1 MLSPSPYCKKYFH
14 MKINIYL
21 KHERN
26 IEDGFHPL
34 KKFSEKKNNFSSHIF
49 SIILYTQGNFY

>member
-1 MLSPSPYCKKYFH
+1 MLSLSPCYKKYFQI
-14 MKINIYL
+14 KINIYL

-26 IEDGFHPL
+26 IEGGFHPL
-34 KKFSEKKNNFSSHIF
+34 KEFSEKKKFFLHIY

>member
-1 MLSPSPYCKKYFH
+1 MLSLSSCYKKYFQI
-14 MKINIYL
+14 KINIYL

-26 IEDGFHPL
+26 IEGGFHPL
-34 KKFSEKKNNFSSHIF
+34 KEFSEKKKIFLHIY